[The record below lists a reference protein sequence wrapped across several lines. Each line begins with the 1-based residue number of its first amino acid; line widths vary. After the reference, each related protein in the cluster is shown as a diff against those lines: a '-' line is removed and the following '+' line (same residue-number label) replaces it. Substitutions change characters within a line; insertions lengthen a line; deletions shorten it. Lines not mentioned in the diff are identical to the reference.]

1 MRAFCKNNGMRF
13 CALAL
18 ALHPLFAGVYAA
30 DAGAQRNAADVV
42 ECAKADLDSATAAS
56 EKFGESARAQRE
68 RALSRVKIL
77 SARLAEAKRRNE
89 ELGQKRD
96 FLISAAAK
104 ADSDRA
110 ETERLVLAISAFA
123 QKFGARDTVVADP
136 YALKSEI
143 ERVLSC
149 ANNAV
154 FYPLK
159 PVRFKARYAAA
170 SCAKGRSLLEG
181 EKFRLGAFGFF
192 VSDDGNAGFLSS
204 DGVLYGTEYSREIL
218 AFISG
223 RGNSVPCDTSGGA
236 LLARAKRARSF
247 IGDVQAG
254 GFWMYPILFFGVL
267 AAAVFVVKG
276 VQIWRIRTLDD
287 ADLDAVKRAGA
298 ASEGALPQPYAGLV
312 GELSSARAA
321 GAEIMGEIAYEYIL
335 VAGFRIFRG
344 LSLLSI
350 TATVA
355 PLFGLLGTVTGIIK
369 TFADLGARAAGG
381 EGAISAGISEALITT
396 EYGLVVA
403 IPAFVAHALLVRR
416 AKAVIADLE
425 KTASAYTAG
434 RGR

>member
-1 MRAFCKNNGMRF
+1 MRAFCKRNGMRF

-18 ALHPLFAGVYAA
+18 ALHSLFAGAYAA
-30 DAGAQRNAADVV
+30 DAGAQRSAANVV
-42 ECAKADLDSATAAS
+42 ECAKADFDSATAAS
-56 EKFGESARAQRE
+56 EIFLEKARAQRE
-68 RALSRVKIL
+68 RAFSRVKNL

-96 FLISAAAK
+96 FLLSVGAK

-123 QKFGARDTVVADP
+123 KKFGARDTVVADP
-136 YALKSEI
+136 YALKSEM

-159 PVRFKARYAAA
+159 PVPFKARSAT
-170 SCAKGRSLLEG
+170 SCAKGRSLFAG

-192 VSDDGNAGFLSS
+192 VSDSGNAGFLSE
-204 DGVLYGTEYSREIL
+204 DGFLYGTEYSREIL
-218 AFISG
+218 AFASG

-236 LLARAKRARSF
+236 LLARAKMARSF
-247 IGDVQAG
+247 IGDVQSG

-276 VQIWRIRTLDD
+276 VQIWRIRTLGD
-287 ADLDAVKRAGA
+287 ADLAAVKRAGA
-298 ASEGALPQPYAGLV
+298 SFEGALPQPYAGLV
-312 GELSSARAA
+312 GELSSARGA
-321 GAEIMGEIAYEYIL
+321 GAEILGEIAYEYIL
-335 VAGFRIFRG
+335 VAGARIFRG

-381 EGAISAGISEALITT
+381 EGAVSAGISEALITT

-416 AKAVIADLE
+416 AKAVVADLE
-425 KTASAYTAG
+425 KTASAYMAG
-434 RGR
+434 RGK